1 MTAFNITSLKLT
13 SDTQFRTQMCDSQ
26 VEGLRDLI
34 ERNVKWKTPIQIAS
48 FDGINYLTDGFHRV
62 KAYTLSGIFEIPE
75 GQYEVLTCESMD
87 EVIMLSM
94 RANAAHGN
102 QNSVEDRVL
111 MMNKLIQMDEKRFM
125 KNAFMVNIKEV
136 MAALQ
141 ITRDQARAAVDP
153 KNDEL
158 KVRRN
163 AAILELHKDGKKFFA
178 IDTALG
184 LGNGTAKN
192 VVEATSKNGLG
203 PKIEVHGSSPIAL
216 PMANTEDRPDT
227 RVDADEFVDDFL
239 SEYDDY
245 ISLAEDETESEP
257 APTFDLKA
265 ATGFGDDIANYTKRE
280 KAEDAAPWADAPEVT
295 GTPVALQ
302 DAWLALLEEEE
313 AATAAYHA
321 KMADIAARKAPVKQQ
336 ADAQG
341 ISLPA

>member
-26 VEGLRDLI
+26 VEGLQDLI

-125 KNAFMVNIKEV
+125 RNPFKVNSKEV

-141 ITRDQARAAVDP
+141 ITTSQANTAIGP
-153 KNDEL
+153 KNKEL
-158 KVRRN
+158 EEMRD
-163 AAILELHKDGKKFFA
+163 AAILELHKGGKSGNA
-178 IDTALG
+178 ISKALG
-184 LGNGTAKN
+184 IGQSTVSDVIRSLTGNSI
-192 VVEATSKNGLG
+192 VENPVAPSVL
-203 PKIEVHGSSPIAL
+203 L
-216 PMANTEDRPDT
+216 LANTEDRPDT

-245 ISLAEDETESEP
+245 ISLAEDETDSEP

-265 ATGFGDDIANYTKRE
+265 ATGFGDDIAHYTKRD
-280 KAEDAAPWADAPEVT
+280 KAEDAAPWNAPEVT
-295 GTPVALQ
+295 ATPVDLQ

-313 AATAAYHA
+313 AATAAYNA

-336 ADAQG
+336 ADAKG

>member
-1 MTAFNITSLKLT
+1 MTAFNITTLKLT

-26 VEGLRDLI
+26 VSGLQDLI

-48 FDGINYLTDGFHRV
+48 YDGINYLTDGFHRV

-125 KNAFMVNIKEV
+125 KNAFKVNTEEV

-141 ITRDQARAAVDP
+141 ITKKQARAAVDP
-153 KNDEL
+153 KNAEL
-158 KVRRN
+158 TERRD
-163 AAILELHKDGKKFFA
+163 AAVVELHKGGKSNKE
-178 IDTALG
+178 INKALG
-184 LGNGTAKN
+184 VHMDTI
-192 VVEATSKNGLG
+192 ATIVGGSKNAVGAKLD
-203 PKIEVHGSSPIAL
+203 PQAPSVL
-216 PMANTEDRPDT
+216 PQVNTQPRPDT
-227 RVDADEFVDDFL
+227 RIDADEFVDDFL
-239 SEYDDY
+239 SEYDDF
-245 ISLAEDETESEP
+245 ITLAEDETESEP

-265 ATGFGDDIANYTKRE
+265 ATGFGDDIANYTKRD
-280 KAEDAAPWADAPEVT
+280 KAEDAAPWDAPEVT
-295 GTPVALQ
+295 ATPVDLQ

-313 AATAAYHA
+313 AATAAYNA

-336 ADAQG
+336 ADAKG
-341 ISLPA
+341 ISLPE

>member
-26 VEGLRDLI
+26 VEGLQDLI

-125 KNAFMVNIKEV
+125 NGPWEVAVKEV
-136 MAALQ
+136 ADALQ
-141 ITRDQARAAVDP
+141 ITRDQARTACGP

-158 KVRRN
+158 KVRKES
-163 AAILELHKDGKKFFA
+163 AVLELHKDGKSNTA
-178 IDTALG
+178 IGAALG
-184 LGNGTAKN
+184 FGASTVRKILERLGGVQTGEHTLDTPS
-192 VVEATSKNGLG
+192 VL
-203 PKIEVHGSSPIAL
+203 L
-216 PMANTEDRPDT
+216 LANTEDRPDT

-245 ISLAEDETESEP
+245 ISLSEDETDSEP

-265 ATGFGDDIANYTKRE
+265 ATGFGDDIAHYTKRE
-280 KAEDAAPWADAPEVT
+280 DKAPWPEDKPD
-295 GTPVALQ
+295 PVKLQ
-302 DAWLALLEEEE
+302 EEWLELLEEEE
-313 AATAAYHA
+313 RIA
-321 KMADIAARKAPVKQQ
+321 KRKAEIMSI
-336 ADAQG
+336 ATRG
-341 ISLPA
+341 GFSLPA

>member
-75 GQYEVLTCESMD
+75 GQYEVLTCESME
-87 EVIMLSM
+87 EVILLSM

-125 KNAFMVNIKEV
+125 KNAFMVNINEV

-141 ITRDQARAAVDP
+141 ITKKQARAAVDP

-158 KVRRN
+158 AAKCD
-163 AAILELHKDGKKFFA
+163 AAILEMHKGGKTGYA
-178 IDTALG
+178 IAKALG
-184 LGNGTAKN
+184 LNANT
-192 VVEATSKNGLG
+192 VRSD
-203 PKIEVHGSSPIAL
+203 IERLTGSSEMPSGQNCASSSPSVL
-216 PMANTEDRPDT
+216 PQANTQDRPDT
-227 RVDADEFVDDFL
+227 RVDADSFVDDFL

-280 KAEDAAPWADAPEVT
+280 KAEDAAPWAD
-295 GTPVALQ
+295 TPTVKAEEKVVAAMWPTDEISKLT
-302 DAWLALLEEEE
+302 DAELIAHFTPYFNEM
-313 AATAAYHA
+313 
-321 KMADIAARKAPVKQQ
+321 MARGLPIAC
-336 ADAQG
+336 
-341 ISLPA
+341 

>member
-1 MTAFNITSLKLT
+1 MASRQNRKPRNPLPPSSHSPTQLTAQKGGENGESPNPPPSFPQRPPPSKQEPQKREFVFWRCLP
-13 SDTQFRTQMCDSQ
+13 S
-26 VEGLRDLI
+26 
-34 ERNVKWKTPIQIAS
+34 TP
-48 FDGINYLTDGFHRV
+48 
-62 KAYTLSGIFEIPE
+62 LSGIFEIPE

-125 KNAFMVNIKEV
+125 NGPWEVAVKEV
-136 MAALQ
+136 AEALQ
-141 ITRDQARAAVDP
+141 ITRDQARTACKP

-158 KVRRN
+158 KARQS
-163 AAILELHKDGKKFFA
+163 AAVQEMHRGGHSNKAIGK
-178 IDTALG
+178 ALG
-184 LGNGTAKN
+184 MHPST
-192 VVEATSKNGLG
+192 VATFIERMRGLETG
-203 PKIEVHGSSPIAL
+203 QPLLKTPSVL
-216 PMANTEDRPDT
+216 PLANTEDRPDT
-227 RVDADEFVDDFL
+227 RLDADEFVDDFL

-245 ISLAEDETESEP
+245 ISLAEDETEFEP

-265 ATGFGDDIANYTKRE
+265 ATGFGDDIAHYTKRE
-280 KAEDAAPWADAPEVT
+280 KAEDAAPWNALEVT
-295 GTPVALQ
+295 ATPVDLQ

-313 AATAAYHA
+313 AATAAYNA

-336 ADAQG
+336 ADAKG

>member
-1 MTAFNITSLKLT
+1 MTAFNITTLKLT

-26 VEGLRDLI
+26 VSGLQDLI

-48 FDGINYLTDGFHRV
+48 YDGINYLTDGFHRV

-125 KNAFMVNIKEV
+125 PTPWEVSIKEV
-136 MAALQ
+136 AEALT
-141 ITRDQARAAVDP
+141 IPTHIAKYAVQP

-158 KVRRN
+158 KKQRD
-163 AAILELHKDGKKFFA
+163 AAIMELHKGGKSNTA
-178 IDTALG
+178 IGKALG
-184 LGNGTAKN
+184 ISTTNVGKTLERLG
-192 VVEATSKNGLG
+192 ES
-203 PKIEVHGSSPIAL
+203 PKENLSFSDPSVL
-216 PMANTEDRPDT
+216 PLANTEDRPDT

-239 SEYDDY
+239 SEYDDF
-245 ISLAEDETESEP
+245 ITLAEDETESEP

-265 ATGFGDDIANYTKRE
+265 ATGFGDDIANYTKRD
-280 KAEDAAPWADAPEVT
+280 KAEDAAPWDAPEVT
-295 GTPVALQ
+295 ATPVDLQ

-313 AATAAYHA
+313 AATAAYNA

-336 ADAQG
+336 ADAKG
-341 ISLPA
+341 ISLPE